1 MRFGLILLVLL
12 FALLGAVFGALNS
25 EAVELDFYF
34 GSIAL
39 AKGGVLLGALLLG
52 WMLGGLLV
60 FASLVLPLRAR
71 VRRLNR
77 ELRRQPSGATEPAAA
92 PAAPA
97 GVPETAE

>member
-25 EAVELDFYF
+25 EAVQLDFYF

-60 FASLVLPLRAR
+60 FVSLVLPLRTR
-71 VRRLNR
+71 IRRLNR
-77 ELRRQPSGATEPAAA
+77 ELRRQPVRAVEADAALTADRPVPA
-92 PAAPA
+92 
-97 GVPETAE
+97 E